1 MSLSLPQRL
10 ALVKFLDTTLAAL
23 RKDLLPQAAAE
34 MPPGSRLPAMFGR
47 RLAGWVTMP
56 KPSQPSAR
64 VTSEAQL
71 LAWATANYP
80 EKVEHPVEVKV
91 DAGLIEFLQEHR
103 PESLN
108 VATRVDPQW
117 TADICRSL
125 AARGLLRDPARREA
139 HRGTRHRGT
148 GAFPLGAQ
156 GEPGRG
162 CRRDHRAGVGAGR
175 HQLLRGA
182 GTSRPAG
189 GPRCRLGSPATTT
202 TPSTAASTAT
212 RTSCTRSQKPG
223 DPCLAA
229 VVYDPPRCDCTD
241 HRVPEAPEASGDDA
255 YGKHPRPQPGLL
267 RGKDRE
273 DLPPGNRPVVVKVP
287 GMRGRRSRT

>member
-80 EKVEHPVEVKV
+80 EKIEHPVEVKV
-91 DAGLIEFLQEHR
+91 DAGLIEFFQEHR

-117 TADICRSL
+117 TADICRAL
-125 AARGLLRDPARREA
+125 AVEGYYVTLQGEKLTEVPGIEVPEPSPSAPRVNLDEAAAEIIGQAWARGDISFSEVLEL
-139 HRGTRHRGT
+139 
-148 GAFPLGAQ
+148 
-156 GEPGRG
+156 PGP
-162 CRRDHRAGVGAGR
+162 
-175 HQLLRGA
+175 Q
-182 GTSRPAG
+182 
-189 GPRCRLGSPATTT
+189 
-202 TPSTAASTAT
+202 
-212 RTSCTRSQKPG
+212 
-223 DPCLAA
+223 
-229 VVYDPPRCDCTD
+229 
-241 HRVPEAPEASGDDA
+241 EAPDA
-255 YGKHPRPQPGLL
+255 A
-267 RGKDRE
+267 
-273 DLPPGNRPVVVKVP
+273 
-287 GMRGRRSRT
+287 